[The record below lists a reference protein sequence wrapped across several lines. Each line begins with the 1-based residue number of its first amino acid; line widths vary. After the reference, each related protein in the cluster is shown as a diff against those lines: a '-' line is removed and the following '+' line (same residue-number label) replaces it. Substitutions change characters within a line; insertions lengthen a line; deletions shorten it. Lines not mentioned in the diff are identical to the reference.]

1 MTPLTPRQQLA
12 AADHVAWIRVR
23 SAEPGVSRYRLAK
36 EVCERLEWRDR
47 RGRLQEMACRKH
59 LIELERRGEIAL
71 PAARCRPPQRR
82 PAPVCPAPQVSGS
95 LADLG
100 TVKVRS
106 IRGGT
111 AESRIWEAMM
121 AAHHPCGRA
130 PLCGGQIRYLI
141 CSERH
146 GVLGGLAVSA
156 AAWRLRARDQWLG
169 WDDAKRA
176 EHLAG
181 IVCNSRFLILPT
193 VQVEHLASHVL
204 GQLTR
209 RIVGDWQ
216 ERYGVKPWLMES
228 YVEAARAGTAYRAA
242 NWIEVGMTAGRG
254 RQDNTGKARLPPK
267 RVFLYP
273 LSRAMLKRLC
283 PARPVAEPGWVR
295 REFGGAKLGDRR
307 LERRLLDLAAA
318 FFAQPLANVA
328 QACGSAARTKAAY
341 RFFDHRETTMD
352 AVLEPH
358 HQAAV
363 DRMRRESLVLAVQ
376 DSSSLNYTMH
386 PQTQGLGPIGSRR
399 EGAQGLIIHNTVAF
413 RPDGLPLGLLDI
425 QCWARDADSFGKKH
439 QRHTTPIAAKESYK
453 WIRPLTSIRAAADQC
468 PDTRIV
474 ITADREGDIF
484 EFLHEAHNS
493 CLDVLVRAMENRALK
508 PDALRAQLD
517 PAGDEHRLWPFMQSL
532 PAAAQITLEV
542 PRHGRQ
548 PARTA
553 LMSVRFAE
561 VTLAPPQRKAKL
573 PPLPV
578 WVVRTQ
584 EENPPPAVKPLDWML
599 LTTVPVAGLD
609 DAIERIQWYT
619 RRWGIE
625 VFHRILKSG
634 CRIEDRQLGTA
645 DRLETCLA
653 IDMVVA
659 WRIHY
664 LTWLGR
670 ATPEVPCT
678 VGFEPEQWKALIVF
692 NTRKPPPEQPPSL
705 HQMILMVAQLG
716 GFLGRKSDGPPGAQ
730 TLWRGLQRL
739 DDITAAFR
747 SYVLAYSLPP

>member
-1 MTPLTPRQQLA
+1 VTPLTPRQQLA
-12 AADHVAWIRVR
+12 AVDHLAWLRAR

-36 EVCERLEWRDR
+36 EVCERLGWKDR

-59 LIELERRGEIAL
+59 LLELERRSEIAL
-71 PAARCRPPQRR
+71 PAARRRPPQRR
-82 PAPVCPAPQVSGS
+82 PAQACPTPQVSGS

-100 TVKVRS
+100 AVRLQP

-111 AESRIWEAMM
+111 AESQVWEAMM
-121 AAHHPCGRA
+121 AAHHPCGRG

-141 CSERH
+141 CAERH

-176 EHLAG
+176 ENLAG

-193 VQVEHLASHVL
+193 VQVDHLASHVL

-216 ERYGVKPWLMES
+216 QQYGIKPWLMES

-254 RQDNTGKARLPPK
+254 RQDRAGTARLPAK

-273 LSRAMLKRLC
+273 LSRPTLKRLC
-283 PARPVAEPGWVR
+283 PTRPVAEPGWAR
-295 REFGGAKLGDRR
+295 RVFGGAKLGDRR
-307 LERRLLDLAAA
+307 LERRLVELGAA
-318 FFAQPLANVA
+318 FFAQPLANIA
-328 QACGSAARTKAAY
+328 QACGSPARTKAAY

-358 HQAAV
+358 HQASV

-376 DSSSLNYTMH
+376 DSSTLNYTRH

-399 EGAQGLIIHNTVAF
+399 DGAQGLIIHNTVAF

-425 QCWARDADSFGKKH
+425 QCWARDAASFGKKH
-439 QRHTTPIAAKESYK
+439 QRHTTPIADKESYK
-453 WIRPLTSIRAAADQC
+453 WIRPLTAIRAAADQC

-474 ITADREGDIF
+474 ITADREGDVF
-484 EFLHEAHNS
+484 EFLHEAHNAR
-493 CLDVLVRAMENRALK
+493 LDVLVRAMENRALK
-508 PDALRAQLD
+508 SDPLHAQLST
-517 PAGDEHRLWPFMQSL
+517 AGDEHRLWPYMQSL
-532 PAAAQITLEV
+532 PAAAQISLEV

-561 VTLAPPQRKAKL
+561 VTLLPPQDKSKL
-573 PPLPV
+573 APLRV

-584 EENPPPAVKPLDWML
+584 EENPPSGITPLDWML

-609 DAIERIQWYT
+609 DALERIQWYT

-634 CRIEDRQLGTA
+634 CRIEDRQLETA
-645 DRLETCLA
+645 ERLETCLA

-659 WRIHY
+659 WRIHH

-670 ATPEVPCT
+670 TTPEVPCT
-678 VGFEPEQWKALIVF
+678 VVFQPEQWKALIVF
-692 NTRKPPPEQPPSL
+692 TTGKPPPAQPPSL
-705 HQMILMVAQLG
+705 QQMILLIAQLG
-716 GFLGRKSDGPPGAQ
+716 GFLGRKSDGQPGAQ
-730 TLWRGLQRL
+730 ILWRGLQRL
-739 DDITAAFR
+739 DDIAETHR
-747 SYVLAYSLPP
+747 RHVLAYSLPP